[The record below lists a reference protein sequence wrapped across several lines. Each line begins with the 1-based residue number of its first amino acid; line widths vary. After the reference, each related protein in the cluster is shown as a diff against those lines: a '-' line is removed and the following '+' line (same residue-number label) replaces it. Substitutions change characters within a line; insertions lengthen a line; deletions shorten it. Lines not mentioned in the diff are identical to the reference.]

1 MIASNDN
8 SDFVRDTNRRLR
20 ELSWRI
26 KRLELSQMFAISL
39 NEAFDRVYEE
49 IDVLENKVDNLR
61 DEMSEGF
68 NALDTKFELLMKHI
82 TGQQ

>member
-1 MIASNDN
+1 MTSSNEN

-26 KRLELSQMFAISL
+26 ERLELSQMPARSL

-49 IDVLENKVDNLR
+49 IDILENKVDNLR
-61 DEMSEGF
+61 DEMREGF
-68 NALDTKFELLMKHI
+68 NALDAKFELLMKHI

>member
-1 MIASNDN
+1 MTSSNDN

-26 KRLELSQMFAISL
+26 ERLELSQMPARSL

-49 IDVLENKVDNLR
+49 IDILENKVDNLR
-61 DEMSEGF
+61 DEMREGF
-68 NALDTKFELLMKHI
+68 NALDAKFELLMKHI

>member
-1 MIASNDN
+1 MTASNDN

-20 ELSWRI
+20 ELSWRVE
-26 KRLELSQMFAISL
+26 RLELSQMPATSL

-61 DEMSEGF
+61 DEMREGF
-68 NALDTKFELLMKHI
+68 NALDAKFELLMKHI